1 MSLPR
6 IIVTGASGFVGRHL
20 LNEIKDEYRV
30 SGLGRRSQRAC
41 GAPVHPN
48 IVWSQTDIA
57 DREQLA
63 RAFDGI
69 RAGGG
74 ADILLHLAAHY
85 DFTGEEHPEYWR
97 TNVEGLRNVLEQ
109 AKTLGLRRFIFA
121 SSVAA
126 CAFPRPGGA
135 LDEDSRPDG
144 DHIYAR
150 TKRIGEEMIK
160 EYSAFLP
167 TCIVRFAALFSDW
180 CEYPPL
186 FMFLETWLSK
196 HWNQRILGGRGE
208 SAIPYLHVRDVVS
221 FLRKVIANPELPAP
235 GEVLIASPDGAVS
248 HRDLFEA
255 STLLNSGRR
264 RRPILMPKLIA
275 TPGMYGRYLVGSL
288 LGDPPFERPWM
299 SSYIDLKMTIDASR
313 TRGRLGWTPRPRLEV
328 LRRMPF
334 LLENRKTDPLEWNR
348 LNRAAM
354 KVVELR
360 VNLRIHHLLETRE
373 EEIRTALTERLVSPR
388 GRVRLIHYERI
399 PGHEHDWHH
408 RLILRS
414 LMNSIRTREKAV
426 FVSYCH
432 DLAERRLA
440 QGFTLDEV
448 CYALTTLNLLCLR
461 ALAADPEAPDLEQL
475 YDHITATIQFGL
487 DEIQDVYEARGGAM
501 TSAAGAP
508 PPEDLLWSFRTRSR
522 PRRAA
527 VLPPD

>member
-20 LNEIKDEYRV
+20 LDEIKEGYHV
-30 SGLGRRSQRAC
+30 FGLGRRSQHQC

-57 DREQLA
+57 DREPLA
-63 RAFDGI
+63 RVFDGI

-97 TNVEGLRNVLEQ
+97 TNVEGLRNVLEL
-109 AKTLGLRRFIFA
+109 AKGLNLKRFIFA

-126 CAFPRPGGA
+126 CNFPRPGSA
-135 LDEDSRPDG
+135 LDETSSPDG
-144 DHIYAR
+144 GHIYAR
-150 TKRIGEEMIK
+150 TKRIGEEMVR

-186 FMFLETWLSK
+186 FMFLETWLSR
-196 HWNQRILGGRGE
+196 HWNRRLLGGRGE
-208 SAIPYLHVRDVVS
+208 SAIPYLHVRDVVG
-221 FLRKVIANPELPAP
+221 FLRTLFANPELPKLN
-235 GEVLIASPDGAVS
+235 EVLIASPDGAVS
-248 HRDLFEA
+248 HRELFEA
-255 STLLNSGRR
+255 SILLNFGRR
-264 RRPILMPKLIA
+264 PRPILMPKLIA
-275 TPGMYGRYLVGSL
+275 VPGMSARYLVGRV

-299 SSYIDLKMTIDASR
+299 SSYIDLKMTIDASHS
-313 TRGRLGWTPRPRLEV
+313 RGRLGWAPRPRLTV
-328 LRRMPF
+328 LRRLPF
-334 LLENRKTDPLEWNR
+334 LLENRKTDPIEWNR

-360 VNLRIHHLLETRE
+360 VNLRIHHLLETHE
-373 EEIRTALTERLVSPR
+373 EEIRTAFTGRLLTPPNRI
-388 GRVRLIHYERI
+388 RLIHYERI
-399 PGHEHDWHH
+399 PTHEHDWHH
-408 RLILRS
+408 RLIIRS

-426 FVSYCH
+426 FMSYCR
-432 DLAERRLA
+432 DLAERRFA

-461 ALAADPEAPDLEQL
+461 ALAADPEAPDIEQL
-475 YDHITATIQFGL
+475 YEHITATIQFGI
-487 DEIQDVYEARGGAM
+487 DEVQDVYERLGGA
-501 TSAAGAP
+501 AAP
-508 PPEDLLWSFRTRSR
+508 PFSPPAEDLLWSFRTKNRSR
-522 PRRAA
+522 RTP